1 MQIRQLFTPEE
12 EGYLI
17 CRVGYLNIFYPVIP
31 EGWIELDCS
40 RREERQASGLPTST
54 PRLDET
60 TALRQL
66 VTCISCSC
74 SCVCRSSRC

>member
-1 MQIRQLFTPEE
+1 MAVDVVQIRQLFTPEE

-40 RREERQASGLPTST
+40 RREERQASSPPIPRHAGPTRA
-54 PRLDET
+54 PCHPL
-60 TALRQL
+60 
-66 VTCISCSC
+66 
-74 SCVCRSSRC
+74 